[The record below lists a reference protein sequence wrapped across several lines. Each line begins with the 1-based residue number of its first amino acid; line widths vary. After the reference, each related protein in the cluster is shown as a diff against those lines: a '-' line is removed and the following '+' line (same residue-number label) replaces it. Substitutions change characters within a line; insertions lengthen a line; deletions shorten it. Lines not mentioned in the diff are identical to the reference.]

1 MTDPREDKNSTYSHS
16 VISQEHSQASKTI
29 GQCIGLLTI
38 SEGGR
43 RSGVELVVIGCGKTE
58 LNISS
63 IRGSPK
69 YIYSIRGSP
78 KYTAWDHQTK
88 PGIGLQPQT
97 LG

>member
-1 MTDPREDKNSTYSHS
+1 MTDPQEDENSTYSHS
-16 VISQEHSQASKTI
+16 VISQEHSQASETI

-69 YIYSIRGSP
+69 Y
-78 KYTAWDHQTK
+78 TAWDHQTK